1 MQRQGDAA
9 QLSAPTTQNHPR
21 MPLAKARPWLWLLAL
36 AAAIPFAGVGG
47 YLLGRRDGATSRTAL
62 PVIADAPS
70 YRLTNQ
76 LGQNVASGD
85 LRGKVQLVT
94 FLFPYCTTLCPLIA
108 AHLAA
113 LEAMDLRPAGI
124 ADKVA
129 IVSFNVD
136 PEGTGPKQMRAFLS
150 QYGWDP
156 KDTHWQYL
164 TGSPQEIKRVVQ
176 KGFSV
181 WYQRVADNGGDAG
194 DPTQPEVAN
203 KLAAAAHVNYDI
215 VHNDVLEIVDQQG
228 RIRKIYDDADTVSPS
243 DLARQVETLLGSSG

>member
-1 MQRQGDAA
+1 M
-9 QLSAPTTQNHPR
+9 LT
-21 MPLAKARPWLWLLAL
+21 L
-36 AAAIPFAGVGG
+36 AAAIPFVGAGG
-47 YLLGRRDGATSRTAL
+47 YLLGWRDGAASRTVL
-62 PVIADAPS
+62 PVITAAPA

-76 LGQNVASGD
+76 LGQSVASRD
-85 LRGKVQLVT
+85 FDGKVQLVT

-113 LEAMDLRPAGI
+113 LETMNLRPAGL
-124 ADKVA
+124 ADKVQ

-136 PEGTGPKQMRAFLS
+136 PQGTGPKQMREFLS

-164 TGSPQEIKRVVQ
+164 TGSPQDIHRVVQ

-181 WYQRVADNGGDAG
+181 WYQRVADSDNDAD

-203 KLAAAAHVNYDI
+203 KIAEEAHVNYDI

-228 RIRKIYDDADTVSPS
+228 RIRKIYDDADTISPS
-243 DLARQVETLLGSSG
+243 DLAQQIETLLESSG

>member
-1 MQRQGDAA
+1 
-9 QLSAPTTQNHPR
+9 
-21 MPLAKARPWLWLLAL
+21 MPSKIQPSWARAWLWLVPLSLAL
-36 AAAIPFAGVGG
+36 PFVGVVG
-47 YLLGRRDGATSRTAL
+47 YMLGRKADIPSPPTL
-62 PVIADAPS
+62 PIIAHAPS

-76 LGQNVASGD
+76 LGQSVTSRD
-85 LRGKVQLVT
+85 MRGKVQLVT

-124 ADKVA
+124 ADKVQ

-136 PEGTGPKQMRAFLS
+136 PEGTGPKQMRAFLG

-156 KDTHWQYL
+156 NDTHWQYL
-164 TGSPQEIKRVVQ
+164 TGSPNDVQRVVQ

-181 WYQRVADNGGDAG
+181 WYQRVVDSDNGGGAG
-194 DPTQPEVAN
+194 NPTQPEVAN
-203 KLAAAAHVNYDI
+203 KLAEEAHVNYDI

-228 RIRKIYDDADTVSPS
+228 RIRKIYDDADTISPS
-243 DLARQVETLLGSSG
+243 DLAQQIETLLASSG